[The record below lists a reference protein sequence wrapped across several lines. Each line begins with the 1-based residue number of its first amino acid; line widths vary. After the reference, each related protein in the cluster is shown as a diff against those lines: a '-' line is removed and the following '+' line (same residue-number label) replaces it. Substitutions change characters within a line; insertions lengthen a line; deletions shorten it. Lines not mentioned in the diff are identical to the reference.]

1 MIFFCPVSLRPRGFF
16 KSENMNCDFLSNY
29 CFQWCYGLYFL
40 NLKPVFMICTHK
52 SWHSTINDAMIRTD
66 LYNDFM
72 TSQPNHHP
80 AIENNNNIQT
90 IKISCNIYVKKNM
103 VDWLVLNTNF
113 SNISAISWCEQ
124 ILCKLRHQEDH

>member
-1 MIFFCPVSLRPRGFF
+1 
-16 KSENMNCDFLSNY
+16 
-29 CFQWCYGLYFL
+29 
-40 NLKPVFMICTHK
+40 MICTHK
-52 SWHSTINDAMIRTD
+52 SWHSTINDAMTRTD

-103 VDWLVLNTNF
+103 VD
-113 SNISAISWCEQ
+113 
-124 ILCKLRHQEDH
+124 